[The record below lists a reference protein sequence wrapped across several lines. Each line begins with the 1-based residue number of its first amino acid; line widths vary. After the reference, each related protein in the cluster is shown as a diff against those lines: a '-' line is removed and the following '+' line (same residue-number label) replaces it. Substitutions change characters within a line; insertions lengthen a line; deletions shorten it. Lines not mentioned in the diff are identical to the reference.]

1 MQPAPSHSSS
11 FRHDL
16 HTLYTD
22 HHQWLLGWLCKRL
35 RHAENAAD
43 LTQDTFLH
51 VLGRPESIGELRQP
65 RAWLSTIAK
74 GLLVDRLRRRRVEQA
89 YLAAIADLP
98 EPEVP
103 SPETRLI
110 LLETLL
116 QLDALLDGLQPKVRS
131 AFLLSRLEGM
141 PYPSIAERLGVCV
154 SSVEKYM
161 ATAIRHCYLAWQAYR
176 GTP

>member
-1 MQPAPSHSSS
+1 MQPASSPTPSLQ
-11 FRHDL
+11 RDL
-16 HTLYTD
+16 HSLYAD
-22 HHQWLLGWLCKRL
+22 HHQWLLGWLHRRL
-35 RHAENAAD
+35 RHADNAAD
-43 LTQDTFLH
+43 LTQDTFLY
-51 VLGRPESIGELRQP
+51 VLGRPEQLGELRQP

-74 GLLVDRLRRRRVEQA
+74 GLLIDRLRRRKVEQA
-89 YLAAIADLP
+89 YLAAIANLP

-116 QLDALLDGLQPKVRS
+116 QLDALLAGLQSRVRS

-141 PYPSIAERLGVCV
+141 PYASIAEHLGVSL

-161 ATAIRHCYLAWQAYR
+161 ATAIRHCYQAQQHYR
-176 GTP
+176 GMQ

>member
-11 FRHDL
+11 FQHDL

-22 HHQWLLGWLCKRL
+22 HHQWLLSWLCRRL

-43 LTQDTFLH
+43 LTQDTFLYA
-51 VLGRPESIGELRQP
+51 LGRPEQIGELRQP

-74 GLLVDRLRRRRVEQA
+74 GLLVDRLRRRRIEQA
-89 YLAAIADLP
+89 YLSAIAELP
-98 EPEVP
+98 EPEAV
-103 SPETRLI
+103 SPETQLI

-141 PYPSIAERLGVCV
+141 PYQGIAEHLGVCL

-161 ATAIRHCYLAWQAYR
+161 ATAIRHCYVARQAYR
-176 GTP
+176 GMP